1 MHQNMGRIDQA
12 RARGGIGGTLG
23 GMLAKLDNGVTF
35 LRLMLL
41 PAKHDALPANCRLE
55 PVW

>member
-1 MHQNMGRIDQA
+1 MGRID
-12 RARGGIGGTLG
+12 RARQRGGLGGLLS

-35 LRLMLL
+35 VRLMFL
-41 PAKHDALPANCRLE
+41 PAKHEALPANCRLQ